1 MIIRLFIFCL
11 IFLLPLKSYAETT
24 LLMAN
29 WLPPT
34 HPWVK
39 NIMIPWIEKVHIATE
54 GRIKIQL
61 LNAPIG
67 PPPAHFNFAVNGIAD
82 ITFGVHNYTAG
93 RFMSTQITE
102 LPFLSDSSE
111 ILSVA
116 WQRVYERE
124 LLKLEEHKGTHLL
137 GVFTHGPGQLW
148 FNKKYNSLKSIQ
160 GLKVRIG
167 GGIAQSSAKALGL
180 VPLQAPVTKAYELLS
195 GGVADGIQLPGES
208 ISFFKLDRII
218 KQGFIFEGGLY
229 NVSMFVVMNKK
240 KWDKLSTLDQSAIS
254 SVSGE
259 ALAKLAGIAWDKAD
273 QNGINISKNNGVELV
288 SLTKDDKLLVKNLLT
303 PIIESTLN
311 KISKEKNIDAHK
323 IYSELLKEIEF
334 IKMNNK

>member
-1 MIIRLFIFCL
+1 MIKLIIIILLFI
-11 IFLLPLKSYAETT
+11 IPIRSYAETT
-24 LLMAN
+24 LRMAS
-29 WLPPT
+29 WLPPK
-34 HPWVK
+34 HPWVLD
-39 NIMIPWIEKVHIATE
+39 IMIPWIENVKTVTN
-54 GRIKIQL
+54 GRVNIQL
-61 LNAPIG
+61 LSAPIG

-82 ITFGVHNYTAG
+82 ITYGVHNYTTG
-93 RFMSTQITE
+93 RFSSTQIAE

-116 WQRVYERE
+116 WQRIYEQE
-124 LLKLEEHKGTHLL
+124 LLQLEEHKGTHLL

-148 FNKKYNSLKSIQ
+148 FNKKYENLEDIK

-218 KQGFIFEGGLY
+218 KQGFIFDGGLY
-229 NVSMFVVMNKK
+229 NVSMFLVMNKK
-240 KWDKLSTLDQSAIS
+240 QWNKLSQEDKVAIN

-259 ALAKLAGIAWDKAD
+259 FLAKMAGKAWDQAD
-273 QNGINISKNNGVELV
+273 TRGIDTSIKNGVILKVLSEH
-288 SLTKDDKLLVKNLLT
+288 DKAKVKKLLT
-303 PIIESTLN
+303 PIIENTLE
-311 KISKEKNIDAHK
+311 KISKQKNINAK
-323 IYSELLKEIEF
+323 NIYSKLLAEIKL
-334 IKMNNK
+334 IKNE

>member
-1 MIIRLFIFCL
+1 MVKLLFI
-11 IFLLPLKSYAETT
+11 ILLFIMPIKSYAETT
-24 LLMAN
+24 LRMAS
-29 WLPPT
+29 WLPPK
-34 HPWVK
+34 HPWVLD
-39 NIMIPWIEKVHIATE
+39 IMIPWIENVKTATN
-54 GRIKIQL
+54 GRVNIQL
-61 LNAPIG
+61 LSAPIG

-82 ITFGVHNYTAG
+82 ITYGVHNYTAG
-93 RFMSTQITE
+93 RFSSTQIAE

-116 WQRVYERE
+116 WQRIYEQE
-124 LLKLEEHKGTHLL
+124 LMHLEEHKGTHLL

-148 FNKKYNSLKSIQ
+148 FNKKYETLDDIK

-218 KQGFIFEGGLY
+218 KQGFMFDGGLY
-229 NVSMFVVMNKK
+229 NVSMFLVINKK
-240 KWDKLSTLDQSAIS
+240 KWNKLSDEDKDAIK

-259 ALAKLAGIAWDKAD
+259 ALAKMAGKAWDRAD
-273 QNGINISKNNGVELV
+273 TNGIDASIKNGVLLKVLSKNE
-288 SLTKDDKLLVKNLLT
+288 KDKVRKLLT
-303 PIIESTLN
+303 PIIENTLE
-311 KISKEKNIDAHK
+311 KISIQKNINAK
-323 IYSELLKEIEF
+323 NIYSKLLAEIKL
-334 IKMNNK
+334 IKNE

>member
-1 MIIRLFIFCL
+1 MIKLIIIILLFIMP
-11 IFLLPLKSYAETT
+11 IRSYAETT
-24 LLMAN
+24 LRMAS
-29 WLPPT
+29 WLPPK
-34 HPWVK
+34 HPWVLD
-39 NIMIPWIEKVHIATE
+39 IMIPWIENVKTVTN
-54 GRIKIQL
+54 GRVNIQL
-61 LNAPIG
+61 LSAPIG

-82 ITFGVHNYTAG
+82 ITYGVHNYTTG
-93 RFMSTQITE
+93 RFSSTQIAE

-116 WQRVYERE
+116 WQRIYKQE
-124 LLKLEEHKGTHLL
+124 LLHLEEHKGTHLL

-148 FNKKYNSLKSIQ
+148 FNKKYENLEDIK

-218 KQGFIFEGGLY
+218 KQGFIFDGGLY
-229 NVSMFVVMNKK
+229 NVSMFLVMNKK
-240 KWDKLSTLDQSAIS
+240 KWNKLSQEDKVAIN

-259 ALAKLAGIAWDKAD
+259 FLAKMAGKAWDQAD
-273 QNGINISKNNGVELV
+273 ARGIDTSIKNGVLLKVLSEN
-288 SLTKDDKLLVKNLLT
+288 DKAKVKKLLT
-303 PIIESTLN
+303 PIIENTLE
-311 KISKEKNIDAHK
+311 KISKQKNINAK
-323 IYSELLKEIEF
+323 NIYSKLLAEIKL
-334 IKMNNK
+334 IKNE

>member
-1 MIIRLFIFCL
+1 MIKLIIIILLFIMP
-11 IFLLPLKSYAETT
+11 IKSYAETT
-24 LLMAN
+24 LRMAS
-29 WLPPT
+29 WLPPK
-34 HPWVK
+34 HPWVLD
-39 NIMIPWIEKVHIATE
+39 IMIPWIENVKTVTN
-54 GRIKIQL
+54 GRVNIQL
-61 LNAPIG
+61 LSAPIG

-82 ITFGVHNYTAG
+82 ITYGVHNYTTG
-93 RFMSTQITE
+93 RFSSTQIAE

-116 WQRVYERE
+116 WQRIYEQE
-124 LLKLEEHKGTHLL
+124 LLQLEEHKGTHLL

-148 FNKKYNSLKSIQ
+148 FNKKYENLEDIK

-218 KQGFIFEGGLY
+218 KQGFIFDGGLY
-229 NVSMFVVMNKK
+229 NVSMFLVMNKK
-240 KWDKLSTLDQSAIS
+240 IWNKLSHEDKVAIN

-259 ALAKLAGIAWDKAD
+259 FLAKMAGKAWDQAD
-273 QNGINISKNNGVELV
+273 ARGIDTSVKNGVLLKVLSENDKAKV
-288 SLTKDDKLLVKNLLT
+288 KKLLS
-303 PIIESTLN
+303 PIIENTLE
-311 KISKEKNIDAHK
+311 KISKQKNINAK
-323 IYSELLKEIEF
+323 NIYSKLLAEIKL
-334 IKMNNK
+334 IKNE